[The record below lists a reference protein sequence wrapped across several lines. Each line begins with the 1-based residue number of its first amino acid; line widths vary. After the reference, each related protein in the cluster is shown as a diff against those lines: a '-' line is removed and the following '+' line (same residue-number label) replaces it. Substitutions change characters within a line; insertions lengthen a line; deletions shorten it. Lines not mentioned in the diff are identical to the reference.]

1 MNRTMRGRAILL
13 LFSLLGSTPSFSDE
27 SKPQRRRPLLGVQ
40 RWDMYSGV
48 GATQR
53 QELGYLPG
61 EQGFLKPAE
70 WHDRAPFF
78 VRLTKDVDWVKH
90 PPHAGPLWFNHPFDR
105 GLLQKS
111 MDQEIRYAFNAGI
124 DFFIYHGPAT
134 AVVGRGAWG
143 LKNNLEAHMA
153 SNIPEARKMKFVW
166 ALYGNPAIHYTRAKV
181 ARMMDETITYIK
193 MPNWQKVLDDR
204 PLIIVLWPDQFKQ
217 QLANSAAEQ
226 AMTGTAFTKYLRQR
240 VTAAGLKDPYIVGCI
255 VPARSYQHAEFLK
268 EDGYDA
274 FMDYAGGYG
283 GPVARKD
290 EAPSYATAT
299 ASLLETLERDFLNR
313 GLPFIPSCTSMQY
326 PWPRA
331 LDKETGKP
339 AQKYY
344 HYQWPKPGELAA
356 RVEAVF
362 DFVAA
367 HPEAC
372 QSQVVSMYAW
382 NECSEGGG
390 LIPTMG
396 TSPEYKPVTQWLDE
410 VAEVLAAWKYSQ

>member
-1 MNRTMRGRAILL
+1 
-13 LFSLLGSTPSFSDE
+13 
-27 SKPQRRRPLLGVQ
+27 
-40 RWDMYSGV
+40 MYSGV

-53 QELGYLPG
+53 QELGYLPC
-61 EQGFLKPAE
+61 EQGFLKPTE

-105 GLLQKS
+105 ELLQKS
-111 MDQEIRYAFNAGI
+111 MDQEIRFALGAGI

-134 AVVGRGAWG
+134 KVVGRGAWG
-143 LKNNLEAHMA
+143 LKNNLDAHIA
-153 SNIPEARKMKFVW
+153 SNIPEASKMKFVW
-166 ALYGNPAIHYTRAKV
+166 ALYGHEAIQYTRAKV

-193 MPNWQKVLDDR
+193 MPSWQKVLDGR

-217 QLANSAAEQ
+217 QLANSAGEQ
-226 AMTGTAFTKYLRQR
+226 AMTGPAFTGYLRQR
-240 VTAAGLKDPYIVGCI
+240 VTAAGLKDPYIVGCT
-255 VPARSYQHAEFLK
+255 VPARSYQHADVLK

-283 GPVARKD
+283 GAVARRD

-299 ASLLETLERDFLNR
+299 ASLIETLERDFLNR

-339 AQKYY
+339 AERFY
-344 HYQWPKPGELAA
+344 HYQWPKPGDLAA
-356 RVEAVF
+356 RVETVF

-367 HPEAC
+367 HPKACEA
-372 QSQVVSMYAW
+372 QVVSMYSW

-396 TSPEYKPVTQWLDE
+396 ESPEYNPVTRWLDE
-410 VAEVLAAWKYSQ
+410 VAGALAVWTYPQ